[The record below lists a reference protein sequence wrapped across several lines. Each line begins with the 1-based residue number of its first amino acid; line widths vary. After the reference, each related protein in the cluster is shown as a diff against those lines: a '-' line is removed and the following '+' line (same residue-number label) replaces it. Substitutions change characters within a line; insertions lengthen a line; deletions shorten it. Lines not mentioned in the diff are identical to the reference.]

1 MEQTLRQQ
9 RRMAVSALFFAFG
22 LFAAIR
28 AGRGFWIGL
37 LILFAF
43 GALGTGVSYMVF
55 PDKETKQNS
64 ETNSQTNN

>member
-9 RRMAVSALFFAFG
+9 RRMAVAALFFAFG
-22 LFAAIR
+22 LFTAIR

-43 GALGTGVSYMVF
+43 SALGTGVGYMVF
-55 PDKETKQNS
+55 PDKEKNEKL
-64 ETNSQTNN
+64 ETNNN